1 MAEPIGEFHMK
12 NTGNSFDLLGDNR
25 LQQTADFEGTATGFG
40 TVFGTLVFRQDLSEA
55 SDTSGSLSFVGKA
68 ILDDNSI
75 AGGSGHG
82 TWEQIGQEARFK
94 IVMTVKVSDGTQH
107 RSEGIVDHP
116 ARTFDGNMYEV

>member
-12 NTGNSFDLLGDNR
+12 NTGFSFDLLEDDR
-25 LQQTADFEGTATGFG
+25 IQQTADYEGTATGYG
-40 TVFGTLVFRQDLSEA
+40 AVFGTLVFRQSLSETSA
-55 SDTSGSLSFVGKA
+55 TSGALSFVGKA

-75 AGGSGHG
+75 AGGIGHG

-94 IVMTVKVSDGTQH
+94 IVMTVKVSDGSQH

-116 ARTFDGNMYEV
+116 ARTFDGNIYEV